1 MTDRRTPF
9 RVVIQRLTGVV
20 IWITGSNTALPGRF
34 GRLPRPV
41 PTVLAPPM
49 AGETPEIR
57 IDTRCTP
64 VRQR

>member
-1 MTDRRTPF
+1 MTDRQTPL

-20 IWITGSNTALPGRF
+20 IWITGSNTALPGRS
-34 GRLPRPV
+34 GWLPRPI
-41 PTVLAPPM
+41 PMVLAPLM

>member
-1 MTDRRTPF
+1 MTDWLTPF
-9 RVVIQRLTGVV
+9 RVMIQRLTGVF

-34 GRLPRPV
+34 GRPPRPI

-49 AGETPEIR
+49 AGETSEIR

>member
-1 MTDRRTPF
+1 MTDRQTPL
-9 RVVIQRLTGVV
+9 RVVIQRLTGVS

-34 GRLPRPV
+34 GRLPRPI
-41 PTVLAPPM
+41 PMVLAPPL